1 LSSATV
7 WRNVYFGAEPEQ
19 RAQCLG
25 LLDQQSALRDAPL
38 PASYRLF
45 ELKDRSSRVRSN
57 SSSAGEAVAVDVA
70 LDVSEGAECLKNST
84 AMSQKARLKSAPS
97 ITLRDCPRRAAG
109 A

>member
-45 ELKDRSSRVRSN
+45 ELKDPSCWDRSN

-70 LDVSEGAECLKNST
+70 LEPLLT
-84 AMSQKARLKSAPS
+84 RRARLHSSYPAYS
-97 ITLRDCPRRAAG
+97 SEQAA
-109 A
+109 ATTPALLMFRKVLNA